1 MFGMGLCNL
10 QLTIATESLGWKT
23 PLEVLTGNTPDISQL
38 LQFQFY
44 EPVYYA
50 TAAALSYADK
60 PKFPSETCEG
70 SGRIVGFGENV
81 GDAFTYKILTD
92 DTNVVIYR
100 SAVRSA
106 MSPDDRNLRVSNFSS
121 FDEENPPE
129 VLKSPPRRPMSK
141 TAVSLRGRKIQV

>member
-50 TAAALSYADK
+50 TAAALLYADK

-106 MSPDDRNLRVSNFSS
+106 MSPMTAIYACAIFRHLMRKIHLRSLSLRHV
-121 FDEENPPE
+121 DPC
-129 VLKSPPRRPMSK
+129 PRRRCP
-141 TAVSLRGRKIQV
+141 